1 MRRALLPAFPR
12 AARSRTTGHPVN
24 EVNPVNPVPHES
36 QFPHRRAQSLAA
48 AVSPPSNVATNL
60 DLLESCQNATEKL
73 LHQLSE
79 RLTPVLAEDKPN
91 PAMDTALPGCHCLMS
106 RKLQL
111 RTEHTMMLNT
121 QLENLL
127 SRLAI

>member
-1 MRRALLPAFPR
+1 MNHASSIA
-12 AARSRTTGHPVN
+12 T
-24 EVNPVNPVPHES
+24 
-36 QFPHRRAQSLAA
+36 QLAA
-48 AVSPPSNVATNL
+48 HPPSPPSNVATNL
-60 DLLESCQNATEKL
+60 DLLESCQNLTEKL

-79 RLTPVLAEDKPN
+79 RLTPVLSEDKPN
-91 PAMDTALPGCHCLMS
+91 PAMDTALPGFHCPMS